1 MFKSRPFFSR
11 LSNSSFL
18 AAIAIAL
25 VIPVPAQSGTKGVRP
40 SSVDSARHSKELM
53 TAIQNVGQEELR
65 SSWPWDGSTI
75 EVRSRGDIELTDD
88 ERDVKVISQSGY
100 LIIEQKDRSVVSRSL
115 EVVAG
120 PNGEL
125 KRSFTLQGQVQ
136 EFDANAKGWLA
147 NILQEVI
154 RYSGVG
160 ARARVQRI
168 LQRSGPDGVLDEIS
182 KIRTDGSKHIYFREL
197 IKSHHLDNGALRK
210 LVQHVAYEIASD
222 GTKSAFLVGAADLYL
237 NNDAVSPDFFVTID
251 TLKADGDRRHVL
263 SSLLEK
269 DLSSQNLLRTL
280 KAAAGISSDGDK
292 ATLFITYA
300 DPYLRQGAVV
310 PDFFASI
317 SAIKSNGDRRNI
329 YLAFLE
335 KNLNHEILLRVLRSA
350 AGISSDGDKAA
361 VLIRAAE
368 ILPND
373 DVLRSVIL
381 EISQTLSSDGDRRRV
396 ATALSQKWL
405 TPTRKS

>member
-1 MFKSRPFFSR
+1 
-11 LSNSSFL
+11 
-18 AAIAIAL
+18 
-25 VIPVPAQSGTKGVRP
+25 
-40 SSVDSARHSKELM
+40 VDSSRHSKELK

-65 SSWPWDGSTI
+65 SSWRWDGSTI

-88 ERDVKVISQSGY
+88 ELDVKVISQSGY

-120 PNGEL
+120 PSGEL

-147 NILQEVI
+147 NILPEVI

-168 LQRSGPDGVLDEIS
+168 IQRSGPDGVLDEIS

-300 DPYLRQGAVV
+300 DPYLRQSAVV

-317 SAIKSNGDRRNI
+317 NAIKSNGDRRNI

-396 ATALSQKWL
+396 ATVLSQKWL